1 MEQVVAQAMERQGGR
16 VRRIDEIRERLDKA
30 RPGLGEI
37 DGGEELL
44 KRRGNPKGSYTWT
57 LYGTY
62 ADAILL
68 VNARNDIAWLLDAL
82 ARRDQR
88 CEEHQ
93 EPPNADDPTDA
104 EVRAAAE
111 EAEYH
116 EQWVYDEDGFP
127 HCECG
132 ASLVESEHD
141 LGVVPSL
148 MAHQVRAALLAAR
161 KVSGR

>member
-1 MEQVVAQAMERQGGR
+1 MERQGR
-16 VRRIDEIRERLDKA
+16 QVRRIDEIRERLDKA

-37 DGGEELL
+37 DGGEEPL
-44 KRRGNPKGSYTWT
+44 KRRGNPKSLYTWT

-68 VNARNDIAWLLDAL
+68 VNAADDLAWLLGEVERLSAE
-82 ARRDQR
+82 RMQP
-88 CEEHQ
+88 EQ
-93 EPPNADDPTDA
+93 PEPTGA
-104 EVRAAAE
+104 EIRAAAE
-111 EAEYH
+111 EAERH
-116 EQWVYDEDGFP
+116 EQWDYEEDGFP

-148 MAHQVRAALLAAR
+148 MAHQAREALLAAR
-161 KVSGR
+161 KAARHE

>member
-1 MEQVVAQAMERQGGR
+1 MT
-16 VRRIDEIRERLDKA
+16 RIDEIRERLNKA

-37 DGGEELL
+37 DGGEELQ

-88 CEEHQ
+88 CEDL
-93 EPPNADDPTDA
+93 A
-104 EVRAAAE
+104 VSL
-111 EAEYH
+111 
-116 EQWVYDEDGFP
+116 DET
-127 HCECG
+127 
-132 ASLVESEHD
+132 
-141 LGVVPSL
+141 
-148 MAHQVRAALLAAR
+148 RAALAAIR
-161 KVSGR
+161 AIYDNHVLGVEPGSPAEAIFNILNDTKEN